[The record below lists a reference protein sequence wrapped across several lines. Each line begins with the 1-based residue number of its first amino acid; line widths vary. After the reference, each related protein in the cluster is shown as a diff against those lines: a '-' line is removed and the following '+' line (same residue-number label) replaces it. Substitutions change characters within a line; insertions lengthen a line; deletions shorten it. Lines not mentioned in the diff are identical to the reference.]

1 MHSLGKRG
9 VMAALLIALGA
20 AAAMPSTA
28 SAGPEPGAKRGTGV
42 RLFARSLGALTINRV
57 YYGLSNQGLVGVDS
71 TNSST
76 IGGGFWPR
84 GTGNQ
89 YMFNSGLQIA
99 GVIRGQKP
107 ANPWG
112 GDTTGGFFFDPKGTT
127 EHGVGVTDIW
137 NATNVSDVAN
147 WPAAGLVPQGDES
160 EELFSELLRGRVSAS
175 QGDVWWV
182 SWEGDPGLRAGRP
195 HPLGIV
201 AEYRGLGWNY
211 PTGNNDILYF
221 IITFYNITSL
231 NPADYATYR
240 PAIREILIQKAQDFH
255 ALNNATFGITLPT
268 AGYTID
274 PFYAAF
280 AADPDVASAGAN
292 HSSVQM
298 PLALGYTYDRTFSR
312 PAGWSF
318 DPAIF
323 GAPFFAGAGFVG
335 IKYLKSPTGEGEI
348 QLYSNTTNGGSFPD
362 PANTTRLFKYL
373 SGTVTP
379 ADGVSCNQGNVLETK
394 ICYVNPAQSDV
405 RLIQSSTPLALPPG
419 GSGSI
424 VVAYV
429 HAAPVQIPGYV
440 GGTAVDPG
448 NPLRWESAGL
458 LAQGANRIDSI
469 SGFAGYTD
477 ANGDDQVQ
485 QDEVRFVSGS
495 MIGKA
500 LTAQTIFDAK
510 FLLPFAPDAPEFFL
524 IPGDNTVTVL
534 WKPSAA
540 ETQGDAFFEVAKDA
554 TVVPAGGGAPVVN
567 ALYDPNYRKFDV
579 EGYRIYRG
587 RVDSP
592 NSLRLLAQFDY
603 NGTTFRDFR
612 GRVTAGGGVEQVN
625 CAPEIGVTT
634 GCLVSYT
641 PPTPGVPAVN
651 SRAFDLSGQFV
662 QAVSRTQ
669 LASGG
674 VITLEADSAVTG
686 NASGKF
692 PELANTGVPFVY
704 VDNDVVNGLIYYYA
718 VTAFDV
724 NSRVSGPSS
733 LESARAT
740 KRVVPNSVAGNYAN
754 VAATS
759 AGTFG
764 RSGLLTDNVVPTLNP
779 TTGRFSKRFPTQNGT
794 TLALVAFVKEL
805 IKGTGEVSLR
815 LDSIKTTGVTAA
827 SDFSFVHYYTATTST
842 GTSRITVPFN
852 NVSALSSA
860 GGSAAGSFTA
870 ITADANIATQYGGGA
885 GYTIAGQFRVRTPS
899 GYFGGVGARGC
910 VNGADGYGSAP
921 GCYYQGPRWYA
932 GENETEDHP
941 NKGYPGTF
949 NTGVQQT
956 DFRTAGALPGVV
968 RIHRAMSYNDKAASY
983 RDIEA
988 GLTPFIGAAD
998 YRLYWGDAG
1007 KVDSVV
1013 DLTHNVLVP
1022 MTGRAEAS
1030 WGFLNGSQ
1038 VPTGQSYDQRAP
1050 LTLSDFGCVSPIK
1063 EIAAMSAAIG
1073 ACTGAAI
1080 PLSDVAIPGPV
1091 VFTQTNGAGLAA
1103 ERTAAVAP
1111 NNGIGIYIKGRLFL
1125 AELEGGALPAKG
1137 ATWTMRD
1144 YIGAIRGGVGASG
1157 SYGNY
1162 VYTDNP
1168 SYGTQW
1174 RQMTAV
1180 GASVKFAFQ
1189 VQNEL
1194 VASTD
1199 ETLAKVHTVPDPY
1212 YVTSA
1217 FEATTTSK
1225 VIRFVNLPA
1234 KATIRIYTTSGVLV
1248 RVLQQETG
1256 SFSGELTWDVRNR
1269 NNQFVASGVY
1279 FYHVTAENGAEKVG
1293 RMTIV
1298 NYAQ

>member
-20 AAAMPSTA
+20 AATVPSTA

-99 GVIRGQKP
+99 GVIQGQKP

-137 NATNVSDVAN
+137 NATNLSDVAN

-175 QGDVWWV
+175 QGDVWWI

-268 AGYTID
+268 GGYTID

-292 HSSVQM
+292 HSSVQL

-335 IKYLKSPTGEGEI
+335 IKYLKSPTGAGEI
-348 QLYSNTTNGGSFPD
+348 QLYSNTTNGGAFPD

-379 ADGVSCNQGNVLETK
+379 ADGVSCNQGDVTVSR
-394 ICYVNPAQSDV
+394 ICYVNPNQSDV
-405 RLIQSSTPLALPPG
+405 RLIQSSTPLALAPG
-419 GSGSI
+419 ASGSI

-448 NPLRWESAGL
+448 NPRLWEDPGL
-458 LAQGANRIDSI
+458 LSIGANRIDSL
-469 SGFAGYTD
+469 SGFAGYSD
-477 ANGDDQVQ
+477 ANGDNVVQ
-485 QDEVRFVSGS
+485 QDEVRFVAGS

-524 IPGDNTVTVL
+524 IPGNNQVTVL

-540 ETQGDAFFEVAKDA
+540 ETQGDAYFEVASSA
-554 TVVPAGGGAPVVN
+554 TTIPPGGGAPVVN

-603 NGTTFRDFR
+603 AGTIFRDFR
-612 GRVTAGGGVEQVN
+612 GRVTVAGGVEQNN
-625 CAPEIGVTT
+625 CAPEIGITT

-651 SRAFDLSGQFV
+651 SRAFDLNGQVV

-674 VITLEADSAVTG
+674 IITLEADSAVTG
-686 NASGKF
+686 RASGGF
-692 PELANTGVPFVY
+692 PELSNNGVPFVFL
-704 VDNDVVNGLIYYYA
+704 DSDVVNGLTYFYA

-740 KRVVPNSVAGNYAN
+740 KRVVPNSNSGNYVN
-754 VAATS
+754 EVT
-759 AGTFG
+759 TEI
-764 RSGLLTDNVVPTLNP
+764 GLLGRGTALNDRALPTIDP
-779 TTGRFSKRFPTQNGT
+779 ATGKLSKRFPVTNGFDVS
-794 TLALVAFVKEL
+794 LVAVVKEL
-805 IKGTGEVSLR
+805 LKGEGDVRVR
-815 LDSIKTTGVTAA
+815 LDSITLASSTADLGGDARFTNFFTVISNTGEE
-827 SDFSFVHYYTATTST
+827 SSFSTLRVVSPTNGVGTTS
-842 GTSRITVPFN
+842 
-852 NVSALSSA
+852 
-860 GGSAAGSFTA
+860 GSFTGA
-870 ITADANIATQYGGGA
+870 LTADADLATAYGGGA
-885 GYTIAGQFRVRTPS
+885 GYGIGGSYALRWPGAYYNTIQS
-899 GYFGGVGARGC
+899 RGC
-910 VNGADGYGSAP
+910 INGSTGFRSGRQCSYN
-921 GCYYQGPRWYA
+921 GPRWFE
-932 GENETEDHP
+932 GDNETADNP
-941 NKGYPGTF
+941 NSNNPANF
-949 NTGVQQT
+949 NTGQVP
-956 DFRTAGALPGVV
+956 TAFSNSGALPGV
-968 RIHRAMSYNDKAASY
+968 RTIHMANSYEMVPATWRRVEGALSGFAS
-983 RDIEA
+983 
-988 GLTPFIGAAD
+988 GAD
-998 YRLYWGDAG
+998 YRVYWGANG
-1007 KVDSVV
+1007 TVDSVI
-1013 DLTHNVLVP
+1013 DLTYNVPVP
-1022 MTGRAEAS
+1022 FSPTMQAS
-1030 WGFLNGSQ
+1030 WGILNGSQ
-1038 VPTGQSYDQRAP
+1038 TIGKSWDNRAEATIADAGCVAP
-1050 LTLSDFGCVSPIK
+1050 LKSVSGVQGLIPCSG
-1063 EIAAMSAAIG
+1063 SAV
-1073 ACTGAAI
+1073 
-1080 PLSDVAIPGPV
+1080 PLVQTAVPGPV
-1091 VFTQTNGAGLAA
+1091 AFGGGGNYNGLRNNPAAAGQGFLF
-1103 ERTAAVAP
+1103 
-1111 NNGIGIYIKGRLFL
+1111 YLKGRLFVF
-1125 AELEGGALPAKG
+1125 ELEGGLPAQG
-1137 ATWTMRD
+1137 TEWTMRD
-1144 YIGAIRGGVGASG
+1144 YVGAVSGGNGVG
-1157 SYGNY
+1157 GNWGDY
-1162 VYTDNP
+1162 EYTLP
-1168 SYGTQW
+1168 SAQPIPF
-1174 RQMTAV
+1174 TAV
-1180 GASVKFAFQ
+1180 GAEAVFSFNAT
-1189 VQNEL
+1189 NEL
-1194 VASTD
+1194 AASTE
-1199 ETLAKVHTVPDPY
+1199 ETLARVHTVPDPY

-1217 FEATTTSK
+1217 FEATTTAK

-1248 RVLQQETG
+1248 RVLKQDTG
-1256 SFSGELTWDVRNR
+1256 SFSGELSWDVRNR